1 MIHEMRLDNEAFI
14 KVKSGTKTVELRL
27 LDEKRKAVH
36 IGDVIT
42 FENRKDHE
50 KIDVKVTDLFTSKD
64 FKEIY
69 EKYSMES
76 LGYAE
81 DEKASYK
88 DMNKFYS
95 EEEIQKYGAVAI
107 SIKKVN

>member
-36 IGDVIT
+36 IGDIIT
-42 FENRKDHE
+42 FENRIDHE

-76 LGYAE
+76 LGYDE
-81 DEKASYK
+81 DEKVSDK
-88 DMNKFYS
+88 DMNEFYS

>member
-1 MIHEMRLDNEAFI
+1 
-14 KVKSGTKTVELRL
+14 
-27 LDEKRKAVH
+27 
-36 IGDVIT
+36 
-42 FENRKDHE
+42 
-50 KIDVKVTDLFTSKD
+50 
-64 FKEIY
+64 
-69 EKYSMES
+69 MES
-76 LGYAE
+76 LGYDE